1 MTDFCSL
8 HVRSDVH
15 GALPSGFLKKR
26 KKIDLLFVDNE
37 SPERLASFNRLR
49 KKGSTHT
56 APPRYH
62 WSFSSDG
69 YVEGF
74 DVMKHLAWVLDRVQ
88 PGFLLSKL
96 EDAGY
101 QCWLQFYWEG
111 NGTGGGPIVT
121 AEIAGVLALHKV
133 DLQFG
138 FYLEQEPA

>member
-1 MTDFCSL
+1 
-8 HVRSDVH
+8 
-15 GALPSGFLKKR
+15 
-26 KKIDLLFVDNE
+26 
-37 SPERLASFNRLR
+37 
-49 KKGSTHT
+49 
-56 APPRYH
+56 
-62 WSFSSDG
+62 
-69 YVEGF
+69 
-74 DVMKHLAWVLDRVQ
+74 MKHLAWVLDRVQ